1 MLLTSFRRFFVTQAL
16 FGTMPKRSLISQT
29 KEVELEI
36 EGLKFVRL
44 NPAEIQPKVSSTLA
58 DKPFLPGSTGR
69 GFPEVLSPP
78 TETFPHAV
86 KIKDP
91 HLHPFSKL
99 VDGCSRYITDNLYR
113 YGAVLLRNLPLKTTN
128 DFASQW
134 QGLGF
139 QAMRYEAGA
148 VERKRVDDSE
158 TYTATDEPPEVV
170 IEFHNE
176 MAYSPV
182 YAAKVTG
189 NVSIFRR
196 ELFIMKLCINVFIDY
211 VPFCKTYALFR
222 QADTLE
228 CGFCCICIY
237 LFATRL
243 Q

>member
-16 FGTMPKRSLISQT
+16 FDTMPKRSLISKT

-44 NPAEIQPKVSSTLA
+44 NPAQTQPKVSSALA
-58 DKPFLPGSTGR
+58 GKPFLPGSTGR

-99 VDGCSRYITDNLYR
+99 VDVCRRYITDNLYR

-128 DFASQW
+128 DFASLC

-139 QAMRYEAGA
+139 QAMRYEAGT
-148 VERKRVDDSE
+148 VERKRVDDSD

-170 IEFHNE
+170 IDFHNE
-176 MAYSPV
+176 MAYSPA
-182 YAAKVTG
+182 YAAKVT
-189 NVSIFRR
+189 
-196 ELFIMKLCINVFIDY
+196 
-211 VPFCKTYALFR
+211 
-222 QADTLE
+222 
-228 CGFCCICIY
+228 
-237 LFATRL
+237 
-243 Q
+243 